1 MAFIIAAYAPSVMD
15 LSHLGFEPFGKRRKG
30 FANGKG
36 RETD

>member
-15 LSHLGFEPFGKRRKG
+15 LSRLGFEPFGKWRKG

-36 RETD
+36 READ